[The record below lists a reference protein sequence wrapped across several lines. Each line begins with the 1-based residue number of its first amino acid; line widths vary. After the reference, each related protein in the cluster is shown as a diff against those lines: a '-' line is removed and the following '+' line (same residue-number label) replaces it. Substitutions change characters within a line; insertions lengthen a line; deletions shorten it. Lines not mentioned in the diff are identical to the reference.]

1 VPESVR
7 EKRFA
12 NWLRDAHDWAVSR
25 NRYWGNPMPLWVSD
39 DFEEIVCV
47 GSLSELEELSGVKV
61 TDLHRER
68 WEALMQ
74 CECNSSA
81 LNTPG
86 FWFCNFFA
94 AGFLETVRHFV
105 EWRGEPGHVNWRLC
119 VCCDLPRTLPA
130 VLRFTNCGAIGI
142 CTYQHSS
149 SRSLQRRCKRINMQI
164 VLTGNRFHG
173 IYASSVLTQIES
185 LLTQLSRMLEIRWI

>member
-68 WEALMQ
+68 
-74 CECNSSA
+74 
-81 LNTPG
+81 
-86 FWFCNFFA
+86 
-94 AGFLETVRHFV
+94 
-105 EWRGEPGHVNWRLC
+105 
-119 VCCDLPRTLPA
+119 
-130 VLRFTNCGAIGI
+130 
-142 CTYQHSS
+142 
-149 SRSLQRRCKRINMQI
+149 
-164 VLTGNRFHG
+164 
-173 IYASSVLTQIES
+173 
-185 LLTQLSRMLEIRWI
+185 